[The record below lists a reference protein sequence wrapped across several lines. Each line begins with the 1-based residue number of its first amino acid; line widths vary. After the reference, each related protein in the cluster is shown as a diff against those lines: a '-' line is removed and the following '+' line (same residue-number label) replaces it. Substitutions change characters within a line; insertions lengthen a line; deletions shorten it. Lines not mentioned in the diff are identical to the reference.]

1 MYEVTLKAR
10 AKINI
15 SLDVLRRREDGYHD
29 VKMIMQTV
37 ELYDKVYM
45 RKTRKQGI
53 FINVN
58 LRWLPTDD
66 KNLCYKAA
74 KLLMDSFQL
83 EDGVYIDLYKK
94 IPVAAG
100 LAGGSSDAAA
110 VLVGINKLFRLG
122 LSKDQLAEFGKQ
134 IGADVPYCIMRGT
147 ALAEGIGEQLTPL
160 KAFPDCY
167 VVLAKPDIKVSTPWV
182 YKNLQLQN
190 VDKHPETDHLIEEI
204 EKNNL
209 KSIANQLCNVLE
221 EVTIKEYP
229 VINEIK
235 RTLIEQGALGSLMSG
250 SGPTVFGLFDDKNK
264 AKEAVAYIKNN
275 GIAKHVFFSSIY
287 NPRG

>member
-74 KLLMDSFQL
+74 KLLMDEFQL
-83 EDGVYIDLYKK
+83 EAGVYIDLYKK

-110 VLVGINKLFRLG
+110 VLVGMNKLFRLG
-122 LSKDQLAEFGKQ
+122 LSKEQLAEFGKQ

-147 ALAEGIGEQLTPL
+147 ALAEGIGEQLTQL
-160 KAFPDCY
+160 EAFPDCY

-182 YKNLQLQN
+182 YKNLQLQK
-190 VDKHPETDHLIEEI
+190 VDKHPETDYLIEQI

-235 RTLIEQGALGSLMSG
+235 KTLMEQGALGSLMSG
-250 SGPTVFGLFDDKNK
+250 SGPTVFALFDDKNK
-264 AKEAVAYIKNN
+264 AKEAVAYIKNE